1 MPAGSLLNAPSYRKS
16 AMDNKLLL
24 ADDEEGIRK
33 VLGIYLADSGF
44 EVLTAENGLQALDIF
59 RKEHPSIV
67 LTDLRMPGVDG
78 LELLR
83 TIKSERPDTEVIM
96 ITGHGDMELAIES
109 LKLEA
114 TDFVTKPINDDV
126 LAIALKRA
134 QERIAMRRQLH
145 EYTENLE
152 NLVRQQAD
160 RLVEAERLAAIG
172 QALEGISSAF
182 RDMAGEV
189 EGGVRFFNEMPCFV
203 SIHDR
208 DFKVLAVNPLYR
220 ERLGDRV
227 GGRSWEIYG
236 ERNALTDTCPV
247 GRTFESGQAQ
257 RSRETIVYSDGRR
270 WPAMV
275 HTVPIRNSAGELQL
289 VMEFAIDFSEVE
301 RLRQELQATQ
311 DRLASLGL
319 MLSSVSHGVKGI
331 LTGLDAG
338 VYLAESGLRKS
349 EMDQAQEGLGT
360 IKEMVERVRQ
370 VVLDVLYF
378 AKERAL
384 EVKRVRVADF
394 AEGVLALAS
403 PKIRRHSI
411 ELVTEMAV
419 NPGEFEVDEGIA
431 APALLNILDNA
442 VDACVEDRSK
452 PVHRITFRARGEEGL
467 VIFEIEDDGIGMSAD
482 TREKMFNLFFS
493 SKGKTG
499 TGLGLFIAQQ
509 VVRQHGGTIDVTSAP
524 GQGSC
529 FRVCWPR
536 VPTKVEKSASP
547 DAHSA

>member
-1 MPAGSLLNAPSYRKS
+1 
-16 AMDNKLLL
+16 MDTKLLL

-44 EVLTAENGLQALDIF
+44 EVLTAENGLQALDVF
-59 RKEHPSIV
+59 RKEHPAIV
-67 LTDLRMPGVDG
+67 LTDLRMPGLDG
-78 LELLR
+78 IELLR

-96 ITGHGDMELAIES
+96 ITGHGDMDLAIES

-134 QERIAMRRQLH
+134 QERIAMRRQLRA
-145 EYTENLE
+145 YTENLE
-152 NLVRQQAD
+152 NRVRQQAA

-182 RDMAGEV
+182 RNMAGEV

-208 DFKVLAVNPLYR
+208 DLKVLAVNPLYR

-227 GGRSWEIYG
+227 GERSSDIYAH
-236 ERNALTDTCPV
+236 RNDPDFACPV
-247 GRTFESGQAQ
+247 SRTFASGQAQ
-257 RSRETIVYSDGRR
+257 RCQETIVYSDGRR
-270 WPAMV
+270 WPVMV
-275 HTVPIRNSAGELQL
+275 HTVPIRNSRGELEL
-289 VMEFAIDFSEVE
+289 ALEFAIDISEVE

-338 VYLAESGLRKS
+338 VYLAESGLRKNRAD
-349 EMDQAQEGLGT
+349 EAQEGLET
-360 IKEMVERVRQ
+360 VKEMVERVRR

-378 AKERAL
+378 AKERPL
-384 EVKRVRVADF
+384 EGRRVKVRPF
-394 AEGVLALAS
+394 AEKLLALAAV
-403 PKIRRHSI
+403 KTRRHGI
-411 ELVTEMAV
+411 ELVSEISGD
-419 NPGEFEVDEGIA
+419 PGEFEVDEGIA

-442 VDACVEDRSK
+442 VDACVADRSK
-452 PVHRITFRARGEEGL
+452 TAHRITCRIRGNEEG
-467 VIFEIEDDGIGMSAD
+467 VTFEIQDDGVGMSAE
-482 TREKMFNLFFS
+482 TREHIFDLFFS
-493 SKGKTG
+493 SKGKAG
-499 TGLGLFIAQQ
+499 TGLGLFIARQ
-509 VVRQHGGTIDVTSAP
+509 VVRQHGGAIEVASAP
-524 GQGSC
+524 GQGAC
-529 FRVCWPR
+529 FRVRWPR
-536 VPTKVEKSASP
+536 VQSGVPEESSREGQRGG
-547 DAHSA
+547 

>member
-1 MPAGSLLNAPSYRKS
+1 MPSGSPLNAPSYRKN

-59 RKEHPSIV
+59 RKEKPPIV

-96 ITGHGDMELAIES
+96 ITGHGDMDLAIES

-134 QERIAMRRQLH
+134 QERIAMRRQLR

-152 NLVRQQAD
+152 NLVRRQTA

-208 DFKVLAVNPLYR
+208 ELKVLAVNPLYR

-236 ERNALTDTCPV
+236 ERNAPASTCPV
-247 GRTFESGQAQ
+247 GRTFESGEAQ
-257 RSRETIVYSDGRR
+257 RSRETIVYSDGHR

-289 VMEFAIDFSEVE
+289 VLEFAIDLSEVE

-311 DRLASLGL
+311 DRLTSLGL

-331 LTGLDAG
+331 LTGMDAG
-338 VYLAESGLRKS
+338 VYLAESGFRKNR
-349 EMDQAQEGLGT
+349 MDQAQEGLAT
-360 IKEMVERVRQ
+360 VKEMVDRVRR

-378 AKERAL
+378 AKERPL
-384 EVKRVRVADF
+384 EGKRVKVKDF
-394 AEGVLALAS
+394 VEGLLALAS
-403 PKIRRHSI
+403 TKIRRHSI
-411 ELVTEMAV
+411 ELQTQISAGL
-419 NPGEFEVDEGIA
+419 GEFEVDEGIA
-431 APALLNILDNA
+431 APALLNLFDNA
-442 VDACVEDRSK
+442 VDACVEDRNK
-452 PVHRITFRARGEEGL
+452 PSHRITFRVRGDEGG
-467 VIFEIEDDGIGMSAD
+467 VTFEIQDDGVGMSTD
-482 TREKMFNLFFS
+482 TRDKIFDLFFS
-493 SKGKTG
+493 SKGRAG
-499 TGLGLFIAQQ
+499 TGLGLFIARQAI
-509 VVRQHGGTIDVTSAP
+509 RQHGGDIEVDSEP
-524 GQGSC
+524 GRGSC
-529 FRVCWPR
+529 FRVRWPR
-536 VPTKVEKSASP
+536 VLPKSDPGVPGGDSTA
-547 DAHSA
+547 

>member
-1 MPAGSLLNAPSYRKS
+1 METR
-16 AMDNKLLL
+16 LLL

-33 VLGIYLADSGF
+33 VLGIYLADSGY
-44 EVLTAENGLQALDIF
+44 EVLAAENGIRALEIF
-59 RKEHPSIV
+59 RHARPAIV
-67 LTDLRMPGVDG
+67 LTDIRMPGIDG
-78 LELLR
+78 IELLR
-83 TIKSERPDTEVIM
+83 AIKSESPDTEVIM
-96 ITGHGDMELAIES
+96 ITGHGDMDLAIES

-134 QERIAMRRQLH
+134 RERIAMRRQLH

-152 NLVRQQAD
+152 HLVRQQAA

-172 QALEGISSAF
+172 QALEGISGAF

-208 DFKVLAVNPLYR
+208 DLKVLAVNPLYR

-227 GGRSWEIYG
+227 GSRSWEIYAEG
-236 ERNALTDTCPV
+236 GDPARMCPV
-247 GRTFESGQAQ
+247 GLTFESGQVQ
-257 RSRETIVYSDGRR
+257 RRRETLVHSDGRR

-275 HTVPIRNSAGELQL
+275 HTVPIRTSSGELQL
-289 VMEFAIDFSEVE
+289 VLEFAIDISEVE

-331 LTGLDAG
+331 LTGVDAG

-349 EMDQAQEGLGT
+349 RMDQAHEGLET
-360 IKEMVERVRQ
+360 VKEMAERLRR

-378 AKERAL
+378 AKERPL
-384 EVKRVRVADF
+384 EGKRLKVADF
-394 AEGVLALAS
+394 VKSLLALAA

-411 ELVTEMAV
+411 DLVTEMAAE
-419 NPGEFEVDEGIA
+419 PGEFEVDEASA

-442 VDACVEDRSK
+442 VDACVEDRIQSA
-452 PVHRITFRARGEEGL
+452 HRITFRVRGEEDQ
-467 VIFEIEDDGIGMSAD
+467 VTFEIEDDGVGMTAD
-482 TREKMFNLFFS
+482 TREKIFSLFFS
-493 SKGKTG
+493 SKGQAG
-499 TGLGLFIAQQ
+499 TGLGLFIAHQ
-509 VVRQHGGTIDVTSAP
+509 VVRQHGGSIDVASAP

-529 FRVCWPR
+529 FRVSWPR
-536 VPTKVEKSASP
+536 ALSKVDQRPATE
-547 DAHSA
+547 AHPV

>member
-1 MPAGSLLNAPSYRKS
+1 MLGAPDDRKI
-16 AMDNKLLL
+16 AMATKLLL

-44 EVLTAENGLQALDIF
+44 EVLTAENGLQALDVF
-59 RKEHPSIV
+59 RKEHPAIV
-67 LTDLRMPGVDG
+67 LTDLRMPGLDG
-78 LELLR
+78 IELLR
-83 TIKSERPDTEVIM
+83 TIKSERPDTEVVM
-96 ITGHGDMELAIES
+96 ITGHGDMDLAIES

-126 LAIALKRA
+126 LDIALKRA
-134 QERIAMRRQLH
+134 QERIAMRGQLR

-152 NLVRQQAD
+152 SRVRQQAA

-203 SIHDR
+203 AIHDR
-208 DFKVLAVNPLYR
+208 DLKVLAVNPLYR

-236 ERNALTDTCPV
+236 QRYASTDPCPV

-257 RSRETIVYSDGRR
+257 RSRETLVYSDGRR

-275 HTVPIRNSAGELQL
+275 HTVPIRTSAGELQL
-289 VMEFAIDFSEVE
+289 VLEFAIDFSEVE

-311 DRLASLGL
+311 DRLSSLGL

-331 LTGLDAG
+331 LTGMDAG
-338 VYLAESGLRKS
+338 VYLAESGLRKNR
-349 EMDQAQEGLGT
+349 MDQAQEGLDT
-360 IKEMVERVRQ
+360 VKEMVERVRR

-378 AKERAL
+378 AKERPL
-384 EVKRVRVADF
+384 EAKRVHVMKF
-394 AEGVLALAS
+394 AEGVLSLAS
-403 PKIRRHSI
+403 SKIRRHSI
-411 ELVTEMAV
+411 ELVTEIAADS
-419 NPGEFEVDEGIA
+419 GDFEVDEDIA
-431 APALLNILDNA
+431 APALLNLLDNA

-452 PVHRITFRARGEEGL
+452 PAHRIAFRARGEGDL

-482 TREKMFNLFFS
+482 TREKIFKLFFS
-493 SKGKTG
+493 SKSKAG

-509 VVRQHGGTIDVTSAP
+509 VVQQHGGAIDVSSTP

-536 VPTKVEKSASP
+536 IPVTVAKSLSA
-547 DAHSA
+547 DDHSV

>member
-1 MPAGSLLNAPSYRKS
+1 MAT
-16 AMDNKLLL
+16 KLLL

-44 EVLTAENGLQALDIF
+44 EVLTAENGLQALEIF
-59 RKEHPSIV
+59 RKERPPIV
-67 LTDLRMPGVDG
+67 LTDLRMPGLDG
-78 LELLR
+78 IELLR
-83 TIKSERPDTEVIM
+83 TIKSERPDTEVVM
-96 ITGHGDMELAIES
+96 ITGHGDMDLAIES

-126 LAIALKRA
+126 LDIALKRA
-134 QERIAMRRQLH
+134 QERIAMRRQLR

-152 NLVRQQAD
+152 SLVRQQAS

-203 SIHDR
+203 AIHDR
-208 DFKVLAVNPLYR
+208 DLKVLAVNPLYR
-220 ERLGDRV
+220 QRLGDRV

-236 ERNALTDTCPV
+236 QRNASADTCPV
-247 GRTFESGQAQ
+247 GRTFASGQAQ
-257 RSRETIVYSDGRR
+257 RSRETLVYSDGRR

-275 HTVPIRNSAGELQL
+275 HTVPIRTSAGELQL
-289 VMEFAIDFSEVE
+289 VLEFAIDFSEVE

-311 DRLASLGL
+311 DRLSSLGL

-338 VYLAESGLRKS
+338 VYLAESGLRKIR
-349 EMDQAQEGLGT
+349 MDQAQEGLDT
-360 IKEMVERVRQ
+360 VKEMVERVRR

-378 AKERAL
+378 AKERPLDA
-384 EVKRVRVADF
+384 KRVHVATF
-394 AEGVLALAS
+394 AEGVLAVAA

-411 ELVTEMAV
+411 ELVTEIAADA
-419 NPGEFEVDEGIA
+419 GDFEVDEGNA
-431 APALLNILDNA
+431 APALLNLLDNA
-442 VDACVEDRSK
+442 VDACAEDHTK
-452 PVHRITFRARGEEGL
+452 PAHRVTFRAQGEGDF
-467 VIFEIEDDGIGMSAD
+467 VVFEIQDDGIGMSAD
-482 TREKMFNLFFS
+482 TREKLFKLFFS
-493 SKGKTG
+493 SKSKTG

-509 VVRQHGGTIDVTSAP
+509 VVRQHGGTIEVSSAP
-524 GQGSC
+524 GQGTC
-529 FRVCWPR
+529 FRVRWPR
-536 VPTKVEKSASP
+536 VPVTIAKSPSTDDHRA
-547 DAHSA
+547 

>member
-1 MPAGSLLNAPSYRKS
+1 MSAGSLLDAPSYRET
-16 AMDNKLLL
+16 AMDSKLLL

-44 EVLTAENGLQALDIF
+44 EVLTAENGLQALEIF
-59 RKEHPSIV
+59 REAQPSIV
-67 LTDLRMPGVDG
+67 LTDLRMPGIDG
-78 LELLR
+78 IELLR

-134 QERIAMRRQLH
+134 QERIAMRRQLR
-145 EYTENLE
+145 EYTDNLKK
-152 NLVRQQAD
+152 LVRKQAA
-160 RLVEAERLAAIG
+160 RLVEVERLAAVD

-182 RDMAGEV
+182 KGIAGDL
-189 EGGVRFFNEMPCFV
+189 EGGIRFFNEMPCFV
-203 SIHDR
+203 SVHDR
-208 DFKVLAVNPLYR
+208 DLTVVSANPLYE
-220 ERLGDRV
+220 ERLGELV
-227 GGRSWEIYG
+227 GRRSWEIYAD
-236 ERNALTDTCPV
+236 RRDKPFTCPV
-247 GRTFESGQAQ
+247 ARTIETGQSQ
-257 RSRETIVYSDGRR
+257 RSQETITYRDGSRYLV
-270 WPAMV
+270 MV
-275 HTVPIRNSAGELQL
+275 HTVPIRNGRGELEL
-289 VMEFAIDFSEVE
+289 VLEFAVDISEVA
-301 RLRQELQATQ
+301 RLREELRSTQ
-311 DRLASLGL
+311 DRLAALGL
-319 MLSSVSHGVKGI
+319 MVSSVSHGVKGI

-338 VYLAESGLRKS
+338 VYLAESGLRKNRV
-349 EMDQAQEGLGT
+349 DQAQEGLET
-360 IKEMVERVRQ
+360 VKEMVERVRR

-384 EVKRVRVADF
+384 EGRRVKVTDF
-394 AEGVLALAS
+394 VEGLVSLVS
-403 PKIRRHSI
+403 PKVRRHPI
-411 ELVTEMAV
+411 ELVTEMV
-419 NPGEFEVDEGIA
+419 GDPGEFEVDEGIA

-482 TREKMFNLFFS
+482 IREKMFNLFFS

-547 DAHSA
+547 NAHSA

>member
-1 MPAGSLLNAPSYRKS
+1 MPAGSPLNAPSYRKS

-59 RKEHPSIV
+59 RKEQPPIV

-96 ITGHGDMELAIES
+96 ITGHGDMDLAIES

-134 QERIAMRRQLH
+134 QERIAMRRQLRG
-145 EYTENLE
+145 YTENLE
-152 NLVRQQAD
+152 NMVRQQAA
-160 RLVEAERLAAIG
+160 RLVETERLATIG

-203 SIHDR
+203 SIHDPSL
-208 DFKVLAVNPLYR
+208 KVLAVNPLYR
-220 ERLGDRV
+220 DRLGDMV
-227 GGRSWEIYG
+227 GRRSWEIYIG
-236 ERNALTDTCPV
+236 NGDPPSPCPV
-247 GRTFESGQAQ
+247 ARTVDTGQGQ
-257 RSRETIVYSDGRR
+257 RRQETIRYSDGSR
-270 WPAMV
+270 WPVMV
-275 HTVPIRNSAGELQL
+275 HTVPIRNSSGELQL
-289 VMEFAIDFSEVE
+289 VLEFAIDISEVE

-311 DRLASLGL
+311 DRLTSLGL

-349 EMDQAQEGLGT
+349 RMDQAQEGLET
-360 IKEMVERVRQ
+360 VKEMVERVRR

-378 AKERAL
+378 AKERPL
-384 EVKRVRVADF
+384 EGKRVKVTDF
-394 AEGVLALAS
+394 VEGLLALAS

-419 NPGEFEVDEGIA
+419 DPGEFEVDEGIA

-442 VDACVEDRSK
+442 VDACVDDRTKSA
-452 PVHRITFRARGEEGL
+452 HRITFRVRGDGDL
-467 VIFEIEDDGIGMSAD
+467 VTFEIEDDGIGMSAD
-482 TREKMFNLFFS
+482 ALENIFSLFSS
-493 SKGKTG
+493 SKGQAG

-509 VVRQHGGTIDVTSAP
+509 VVRQHGGSIDVASVP

-529 FRVCWPR
+529 FRVRWPR
-536 VPTKVEKSASP
+536 VQPKAEKCPST
-547 DAHSA
+547 DAHPA

>member
-1 MPAGSLLNAPSYRKS
+1 
-16 AMDNKLLL
+16 
-24 ADDEEGIRK
+24 
-33 VLGIYLADSGF
+33 
-44 EVLTAENGLQALDIF
+44 
-59 RKEHPSIV
+59 
-67 LTDLRMPGVDG
+67 
-78 LELLR
+78 
-83 TIKSERPDTEVIM
+83 
-96 ITGHGDMELAIES
+96 
-109 LKLEA
+109 
-114 TDFVTKPINDDV
+114 
-126 LAIALKRA
+126 
-134 QERIAMRRQLH
+134 
-145 EYTENLE
+145 
-152 NLVRQQAD
+152 
-160 RLVEAERLAAIG
+160 
-172 QALEGISSAF
+172 
-182 RDMAGEV
+182 
-189 EGGVRFFNEMPCFV
+189 
-203 SIHDR
+203 
-208 DFKVLAVNPLYR
+208 
-220 ERLGDRV
+220 
-227 GGRSWEIYG
+227 
-236 ERNALTDTCPV
+236 
-247 GRTFESGQAQ
+247 
-257 RSRETIVYSDGRR
+257 
-270 WPAMV
+270 
-275 HTVPIRNSAGELQL
+275 
-289 VMEFAIDFSEVE
+289 
-301 RLRQELQATQ
+301 
-311 DRLASLGL
+311 

-360 IKEMVERVRQ
+360 IKEMVERVRR

-509 VVRQHGGTIDVTSAP
+509 VVRQHGGTIDVTSAT